1 MPICRNARAPSSP
14 LARWALAVVGLGFV
28 VVAPVPAAAAELPID
43 GPDVFIGATG
53 PDGYGQLPPTV
64 APLAARSVLH
74 LTITGF
80 EPESTGVMEQCSVG
94 GCANPF
100 PVTFDLNGRAR
111 VQYLVRDD
119 FASGFDTPS
128 RCRAGEPACV
138 VHIHSGE
145 QFAFLSTVFRD
156 PAPPPPSVTVEPNRD
171 ELVDGARVTVAVT
184 GFTPGDR
191 VQAMFCVA
199 PATYGSERCG
209 TPGPVST
216 FTIGAGGEGRTTLG
230 VREGRVGS
238 EGASCGGAS
247 QCGIVV
253 THPESV
259 VPEAFVTVSF
269 AEGPV
274 AQYDLTR
281 SIAGLSL
288 AVVLFTLA
296 WLLVRSTDW
305 RKPTEADT
313 PELDQAE
320 FTDD

>member
-1 MPICRNARAPSSP
+1 MSIRVNERAPARA

-28 VVAPVPAAAAELPID
+28 VVAPVPAAAAELPSE

-53 PDGYGQLPPTV
+53 PDGYGLLPPTV
-64 APLAARSVLH
+64 ARLAARSVLH

-80 EPESTGVMEQCSVG
+80 EPDSTGLMEQCSVG
-94 GCANPF
+94 GCGNPF
-100 PVTFDLNGRAR
+100 PVTFDLSGRAR

-119 FASGFDTPS
+119 FASGFETSS

-138 VHIHSGE
+138 VYIHSGE

-156 PAPPPPSVTVEPNRD
+156 PALRPPSVAVEPKGD
-171 ELVDGARVTVAVT
+171 ELVDGARVRVSVT

-191 VQAMFCVA
+191 VEAMFCVA

-209 TPGPVST
+209 APGPVST
-216 FTIGAGGEGRTTLG
+216 ITIGAGGAGRTTLA

-238 EGASCGGAS
+238 GGASCGGAS

-253 THPESV
+253 THPKSV
-259 VPEAFVTVSF
+259 VPEAFVAVSF
-269 AEGPV
+269 AEGPA

-281 SIAGLSL
+281 SLAGLSL
-288 AVVLFTLA
+288 AAALFALA

-313 PELDQAE
+313 PDLDAVDFE
-320 FTDD
+320 ED